1 MGIVRMLPEDLI
13 NKIAAGEVV
22 ERPASAIKEIVEN
35 ALDAG
40 STRIEIDVE
49 RGGKRLMRVTDNGCG
64 MTEED
69 ATMALQRHATSKI
82 RSEEDLFRILTMG
95 FRGEALPSIAS
106 VSRFTLTTCTPD
118 DPVGTQIRVEG
129 GEPQIQRAARAKGTT
144 VEIKDLFFN
153 VPGRRKFLKTD
164 GTEFSHIAE
173 TITRLALANPEIHFR
188 LTHNGRSQLLAN
200 PTTDLRERVSDL
212 LGRQIGQSMHP
223 VSATMGWLKMHGL
236 FSEPT
241 HTTKG
246 TKGIY
251 LFVNGRFIR
260 DRGLSHACQE
270 AYRGTI
276 EKGRFPYVLMFLEI
290 DPSEVDV
297 NVHPQKIEVRFHRQH
312 EVYSRLLT
320 ALRNAIAQAPW
331 LQMALANHT
340 PGPVPIH
347 PTETPDFTPRH
358 VPDTATK
365 PLEFQPNEA
374 PVSTAPSPQSSG
386 TSSAATATRAASPA
400 AVVPSP
406 SKEAAPKNF
415 DEFRARFLR
424 AAEKQNLVIPGQTDQ
439 PKPEESLPP
448 LPAAQTGLPF
458 LPGWDSKPNTGQA
471 NTGQVN
477 PSPAKPAAQQQ
488 PISTTTETTSPEPV
502 EIPQRM
508 GFFSSL
514 RYIGQLAQM
523 YLVFEMEGKMILIDQ
538 HAAHERISYQ
548 KLMADYE
555 RSKIPQQGYLLPP
568 RLELS
573 LTEAQQASQYTEQ
586 LNQLGIDL
594 EPFGGQSFVLKSV
607 PVYLKNADP
616 YELIRDVL
624 EELSAG
630 KKTSTLDER
639 RDDVLMRM
647 ACHGSVRGPNPL
659 SSNEVRALLQQ
670 MDEID
675 FSAHCPHGRP
685 VFIEYPIKEL
695 EKRFHR
701 T

>member
-22 ERPASAIKEIVEN
+22 ERPASALKELVEN

-49 RGGKRLMRVTDNGCG
+49 RGGKRLLRVTDNGSG
-64 MTEED
+64 MTQED
-69 ATMALQRHATSKI
+69 AEMALQRHATSKI
-82 RSEEDLFRILTMG
+82 KSEEDLFRILTMG

-118 DPVGTQIRVEG
+118 DPVGTQIRIEG
-129 GEPQIQRAARAKGTT
+129 GDPDVQRAARAPGTT

-173 TITRLALANPEIHFR
+173 TVTRLALANPEIHFR
-188 LTHNGRSQLLAN
+188 LSHNGRNQLQTN

-212 LGRQIGQSMHP
+212 LGRQVGQSMHP
-223 VSATMGWLKMHGL
+223 VAATMGWLKMHGL

-260 DRGLSHACQE
+260 DRGLAHACQE

-320 ALRNAIAQAPW
+320 TLRNAIARAPW
-331 LQMALANHT
+331 LQMALANHS

-347 PTETPDFTPRH
+347 APEGSDYSDAPM
-358 VPDTATK
+358 PDTATADL
-365 PLEFQPNEA
+365 PL
-374 PVSTAPSPQSSG
+374 APSPVIKSPPAPQAQEASPKPSP
-386 TSSAATATRAASPA
+386 TVAASPS
-400 AVVPSP
+400 VTPSNGKA
-406 SKEAAPKNF
+406 SSAAAPKNF

-424 AAEKQNLVIPGQTDQ
+424 AAEKQNLVIPGHTDQ
-439 PKPEESLPP
+439 PKEEESLPP

-458 LPGWDSKPNTGQA
+458 LPGWDSRTHNGGEAPTPAAPPEATEDTETQA
-471 NTGQVN
+471 N
-477 PSPAKPAAQQQ
+477 A
-488 PISTTTETTSPEPV
+488 EPPTKA
-502 EIPQRM
+502 PQRM

-514 RYIGQLAQM
+514 RYIGQLTQM
-523 YLVFEMEGKMILIDQ
+523 YLVLEMEGKMILIDQ

-555 RSKIPQQGYLLPP
+555 RSQIPEQGYLLPP

-573 LTEAQQASQYTEQ
+573 LTEAQQASQYADQ
-586 LNQLGIDL
+586 LRQLGIDL

-630 KKTSTLDER
+630 KRTATLDER
-639 RDDVLMRM
+639 RDIVLMRM

-659 SSNEVRALLQQ
+659 SHDEVRALLQQ

>member
-22 ERPASAIKEIVEN
+22 ERPASALKELVEN

-49 RGGKRLMRVTDNGCG
+49 RGGKRLIRVTDNGTG
-64 MTEED
+64 MTQED
-69 ATMALQRHATSKI
+69 AEMALQRHATSKI
-82 RSEEDLFRILTMG
+82 KNEEDLFRILTMG
-95 FRGEALPSIAS
+95 FRGEAIPSIAS
-106 VSRFTLTTCTPD
+106 VSRFTLITCTPD
-118 DPVGTQIRVEG
+118 DPVGTQIRIEG
-129 GEPQIQRAARAKGTT
+129 GEPDIQRAARAPGTT

-173 TITRLALANPEIHFR
+173 TVTRLALANPEIHFR
-188 LTHNGRSQLLAN
+188 LSHNGRNQLQTN
-200 PTTDLRERVSDL
+200 PTTDLRERVSEL
-212 LGRQIGQSMHP
+212 LGSQVGQSMHP

-260 DRGLSHACQE
+260 DRGLAHACQE

-320 ALRNAIAQAPW
+320 TLRNAIARAPW
-331 LQMALANHT
+331 LQMALANHR

-347 PTETPDFTPRH
+347 APEGSDDSHAPPQ
-358 VPDTATK
+358 DTATADL
-365 PLEFQPNEA
+365 PLA
-374 PVSTAPSPQSSG
+374 PTPIITSPPAPQAQGASPEPSPSVAVSP
-386 TSSAATATRAASPA
+386 SPA
-400 AVVPSP
+400 APSHGKT
-406 SKEAAPKNF
+406 SSTTAPKNF

-424 AAEKQNLVIPGQTDQ
+424 AAEKQNLVIPGHTDQ
-439 PKPEESLPP
+439 PKVEEALPP

-458 LPGWDSKPNTGQA
+458 LPGWDSRSSNDNQAPMPTAPPQTTGDTEGKSSEEFTPQA
-471 NTGQVN
+471 
-477 PSPAKPAAQQQ
+477 
-488 PISTTTETTSPEPV
+488 
-502 EIPQRM
+502 PQRM

-514 RYIGQLAQM
+514 RYIGQLTQM
-523 YLVFEMEGKMILIDQ
+523 YLVLEMEGKMILIDQ

-555 RSKIPQQGYLLPP
+555 RDQIPEQGYLLPP

-573 LTEAQQASQYTEQ
+573 LTEAQQASQYADQ
-586 LNQLGIDL
+586 LRKLGIDL

-607 PVYLKNADP
+607 PVYLKSADP

-630 KKTSTLDER
+630 KRTATLDER
-639 RDDVLMRM
+639 RDIVLMRM

-659 SSNEVRALLQQ
+659 SHDEVRALLQQ